1 MRRLRKS
8 GAIDPATDQVV
19 VIPRL
24 PSVTGAN
31 RPPGWNRWPA
41 DEKVQ
46 HLLGLSLDR
55 MREYLSWPADGLDPY
70 RLAAQT
76 QVIRV
81 VAMPTASIRTGW
93 RCKRKSS
100 RLRRWSRRRSGRGGL
115 ITRRRSVS
123 AGDGRELPPAT
134 RHRRS
139 CRGKMRPAAGWP
151 RKIALYGTTVR
162 DGSHNYGVV
171 FRIGRP

>member
-41 DEKVQ
+41 DAKLE

-55 MREYLSWPADGLDPY
+55 MAEYLSWPADALDPY

-81 VAMPTASIRTGW
+81 VAMVAA
-93 RCKRKSS
+93 K
-100 RLRRWSRRRSGRGGL
+100 
-115 ITRRRSVS
+115 
-123 AGDGRELPPAT
+123 AGVRPPDPEMMERFQQAIERAEREA
-134 RHRRS
+134 RY
-139 CRGKMRPAAGWP
+139 KA
-151 RKIALYGTTVR
+151 
-162 DGSHNYGVV
+162 
-171 FRIGRP
+171 